1 VSKQKDLGQFWTPDW
16 VAKAMVAFG
25 LNLHSGVMLDPSVGL
40 GVFPRW
46 ANALGLGL
54 EFAGVEKDRE
64 LLSHIPDPSIRSRI
78 LVGDFLTAKISRAAD
93 FVVANPPY
101 IRHHRLHAEY
111 KRVVHTQT
119 RNILGFELDRRA
131 GIHIHFLVKSLHLLK
146 PGGRLAFIVP
156 ADVFEGVFS
165 QPLWSWISR
174 NYRIDAVTTFAPEA
188 SPFPSLDINPVVI
201 FLQNAAPAP
210 NFRWARILRPET
222 DDFFR
227 YVTSGFTDIG
237 KSMESNLRTTD
248 EAIATGLS
256 RPPRPNK
263 AQFVLKDFA
272 YVRRGIATG
281 ANSFFLLTRE
291 MVDNLQLDKSLI
303 RKVIP
308 KTRYLKTLFFT
319 EEDFGLLAEQ
329 GHPVY
334 LFAPDGRPLDQF
346 SETVR
351 SYLKLGEELGLPQK
365 ALIGQ
370 RNPWY
375 KMETRVPPDYLFAY
389 LGRRNI
395 RFVRNLAGVSP
406 LTTLLAVY
414 ARNNDEKY
422 IRELH
427 TVLNHPDVLSGLVYV
442 AKSYGNGA
450 LKAEP
455 RQLEL
460 LPIPDHLAER
470 LLMQPALFK

>member
-1 VSKQKDLGQFWTPDW
+1 MSKHKDLGQFWTPDW

-25 LNLHSGVMLDPSVGL
+25 LNLPRGLMLDPSVGL

-46 ANALGLGL
+46 AEKLGLRL
-54 EFAGVEKDRE
+54 EFFGVEKDGE
-64 LLSHIPDPSIRSRI
+64 LLHHIPEPSIRNRI
-78 LVGDFLTAKISRAAD
+78 LVGDFLTTDIGRTAD

-101 IRHHRLHAEY
+101 IRHHRLPIEY
-111 KRVVHTQT
+111 KHAVHAQT
-119 RNILGFELDRRA
+119 RDYLGFELDRRA
-131 GIHIHFLVKSLHLLK
+131 GIHIHFLVKSLRLLK

-165 QPLWSWISR
+165 ESLWAWISR
-174 NYRIDAVTTFAPEA
+174 NYRIDAVATFAPGA
-188 SPFPSLDINPVVI
+188 SPFPNLDINPVVV
-201 FLQNAAPAP
+201 FLQNATPAP
-210 NFRWARILRPET
+210 SFHWARILEPET

-227 YVTSGFTDIG
+227 YVASGFVDTGKDI
-237 KSMESNLRTTD
+237 ESNLRTTE
-248 EAIATGLS
+248 EAVTTGLS

-263 AQFVLKDFA
+263 TQFILKNFA

-281 ANSFFLLTRE
+281 ANSFFLLTQEEVETLR
-291 MVDNLQLDKSLI
+291 LDKSFI
-303 RKVIP
+303 QKVIS
-308 KTRYLKTLFFT
+308 KTRYLKSLTFT
-319 EEDFGLLAEQ
+319 EEDFNLLAKQ
-329 GHPVY
+329 GYPVY
-334 LFAPDGRPLDQF
+334 LFAPDGRPFNQF
-346 SETVR
+346 PESVR
-351 SYLKLGEELGLPQK
+351 MYLKLGEDLGLPQK
-365 ALIGQ
+365 ALISQ

-414 ARNNDEKY
+414 ARNSDEEY
-422 IRELH
+422 IRKLH
-427 TVLNHPDVLSGLVYV
+427 AVLNHPDVLSGLVYV

-460 LPIPDHLAER
+460 LPIPDHLAEG
-470 LLMQPALFK
+470 LIMQPSLLS